1 MHSSKRIIRGIEADK
16 LPSWNID
23 LLGSQVVNPIER
35 MLGLA
40 LGGAESRTSAPAI
53 PLTEKEQALLDR
65 ERRLDE
71 REARLEDLERE
82 ALQKAEQIGQQRG
95 YEAGWD
101 AAHHERVTLIQAANS
116 IEAEFEQFKAQLGD
130 KLLDLA
136 VMVAKKVLGDT
147 VQLHPEHAY
156 LALQDILHSMDLD
169 GKAITLMAHPQTLEV
184 LSAQFGDTQEL
195 AGMKLMADP
204 KQIQGGFIL
213 KHPEGEVDATLQ
225 NRWLRAIE
233 ALDRHNELKDSDLES
248 DPDST
253 KDKDEDE

>member
-1 MHSSKRIIRGIEADK
+1 
-16 LPSWNID
+16 
-23 LLGSQVVNPIER
+23 
-35 MLGLA
+35 
-40 LGGAESRTSAPAI
+40 
-53 PLTEKEQALLDR
+53 
-65 ERRLDE
+65 
-71 REARLEDLERE
+71 
-82 ALQKAEQIGQQRG
+82 
-95 YEAGWD
+95 
-101 AAHHERVTLIQAANS
+101 
-116 IEAEFEQFKAQLGD
+116 
-130 KLLDLA
+130 
-136 VMVAKKVLGDT
+136 

-253 KDKDEDE
+253 TDTDEDE